1 MRIGLIVDRLDY
13 GVHGV
18 GNYAYNISKHLIKQD
33 NENEYI
39 LIHTTKYIT
48 DQYKDLFKMTDELI
62 VDKCPKFFPIAIK
75 RKLNKY
81 FFMPKV
87 LKKMKYDIVFELSE
101 LWHLSYVPNIKII
114 TIYDMY
120 GYNSLSIKN
129 TFLYKKYNHD
139 FITNLLSMYNWG
151 VITNV
156 LKRNKNIQIITISE
170 VIKKEICELLNV
182 SKANVHIVYE
192 GVVHEKYKKLN
203 INKSEILKK
212 YGIDGNKK
220 IILYVGSMQAR
231 KNVPTLIESLNK
243 LVNEYNFRDV
253 AFVKVGKDGGYS
265 KEEDM
270 VRNLIK
276 KYKLENQVVFLGY
289 VPENELIKLYNIAD
303 AYVCLSYY
311 EGGFALPILEAM
323 ACGCP
328 VITSNIPQFI
338 ECVGDAGIM
347 ISPNDATKLANIL
360 YNLLTDEILWKQTA
374 HKSIERSELF
384 TWEKSANKLIKLF
397 DTMR

>member
-39 LIHTTKYIT
+39 LVHTTKDIT
-48 DQYKDLFKMTDELI
+48 DQYKDLFKMADELI
-62 VDKCPKFFPIAIK
+62 VDKCPNFFPIAIK
-75 RKLNKY
+75 RKLNEY

-87 LKKMKYDIVFELSE
+87 LEKTNFDIVFELSE
-101 LWHLSYVPNIKII
+101 LWHLLYVPNIKII

-120 GYNSLSIKN
+120 GYKSLSIKN
-129 TFLYKKYNHD
+129 AFLYKKYKYS
-139 FITNLLSMYNWG
+139 FVSNLLSMYNWG

-170 VIKKEICELLNV
+170 IIKKEICELLNI

-212 YGIDGNKK
+212 YNINGNKK

-243 LVNEYNFRDV
+243 LVNEYKFKDV
-253 AFVKVGKDGGYS
+253 VFVKVGKDGGCP
-265 KEEDM
+265 KEENAI
-270 VRNLIK
+270 RNLIK
-276 KYKLENQVVFLGY
+276 KYELKNHVVFLGY
-289 VPENELIKLYNIAD
+289 VPETELIKLYNIAD
-303 AYVCLSYY
+303 AYICLSYY

-323 ACGCP
+323 ACGWYHQMMPLKWRIYC
-328 VITSNIPQFI
+328 IIYSLMRI
-338 ECVGDAGIM
+338 CG
-347 ISPNDATKLANIL
+347 KKHLANASKEASC
-360 YNLLTDEILWKQTA
+360 LLGKNQPI
-374 HKSIERSELF
+374 
-384 TWEKSANKLIKLF
+384 N
-397 DTMR
+397 